1 MSAIHQEVILPASP
15 DRVYA
20 ALTTSAQFTEA
31 TGGRPADITATDG
44 GAFSLF
50 GGMIHGRQIELVPGV
65 RLVQAWRVKLWEPG
79 VYSLVRFTLAAEGN
93 GTKVVLDHAAFPD
106 GQEPHLAAG
115 WGTNYW
121 EPLTKFLG

>member
-1 MSAIHQEVILPASP
+1 MSAIHQEIVIPASP

-31 TGGRPADITATDG
+31 TGGRPAEIATTDG

-50 GGMIHGRQIELVPGV
+50 GGMILGRHIELVPGV
-65 RLVQAWRVKLWEPG
+65 RVVQAWRVKLWEPG
-79 VYSLVRFTLAAEGN
+79 VFSLVRFTLTAEGS
-93 GTKVVLDHAAFPD
+93 GTKVVLDHAAFPE

-115 WGTNYW
+115 WATNYW
-121 EPLTKFLG
+121 EPLAKYLA